1 MILTTLSSE
10 NPSNIEPQMCGTNK
24 LTGKMELVLLRDK
37 WIPLFGYGT
46 FQRYVFMLST
56 RFVWTSGNSLNCLT
70 KHGATFSS
78 LYIARRT
85 YWCSGCDE
93 HACDTIVLSLC
104 WKLMNQSLKLMVITF
119 CRKRPSSVIG
129 FLAIW
134 AHKHAGKHMFSVNN
148 CCLHFS
154 ISVTF
159 LDIFCWI
166 DWVIISE
173 FHRWLRTI
181 NSYRHH
187 NFGKFC

>member
-1 MILTTLSSE
+1 MNFIIWLWYFSALCFHAFYSIRLNFRKWFQLSHKTWSHFLFALHCE
-10 NPSNIEPQMCGTNK
+10 AD
-24 LTGKMELVLLRDK
+24 LLMLGL
-37 WIPLFGYGT
+37 WWTCL
-46 FQRYVFMLST
+46 RYD
-56 RFVWTSGNSLNCLT
+56 
-70 KHGATFSS
+70 SS
-78 LYIARRT
+78 F
-85 YWCSGCDE
+85 
-93 HACDTIVLSLC
+93 SLC
-104 WKLMNQSLKLMVITF
+104 WKLMNQFLKLMVITF